1 MITSQI
7 KNLTQAIV
15 DGMHEDSEKALHGTP
30 TFVDECR
37 RANPFTKKH
46 FNITK
51 QVRLDMMA
59 HAVAVELKEA
69 AKWEG
74 TDDKKANPGLADAEK
89 GV

>member
-1 MITSQI
+1 MTTSQI

-15 DGMHEDSEKALHGTP
+15 DSMHEDNEEAFNGTP
-30 TFVDECR
+30 SFVTECC

-59 HAVAVELKEA
+59 PAVAVRLKEA

-74 TDDKKANPGLADAEK
+74 IDDKKANPGLADAEK